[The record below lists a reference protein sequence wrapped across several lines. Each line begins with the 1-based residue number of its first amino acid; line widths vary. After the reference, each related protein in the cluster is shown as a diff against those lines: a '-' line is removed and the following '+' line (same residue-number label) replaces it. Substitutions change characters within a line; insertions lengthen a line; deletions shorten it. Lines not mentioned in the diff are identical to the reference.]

1 MPMLLFLIAAAYGGE
16 TSVEVVSGENI
27 VLAGTLSDVSSTV
40 SAPFRRNTIT
50 VRQTSFEDRVCVSAS
65 VSKRW
70 RRPAELGGPCI
81 TPSPT
86 GISTVS
92 QGMGKMTLT
101 LRVDMG
107 SDPKP

>member
-1 MPMLLFLIAAAYGGE
+1 MPMLLFLMASAYGGE

-27 VLAGTLSDVSSTV
+27 VLAGTLSDLTPTV
-40 SAPFRRNTIT
+40 SAPFGRNTIT
-50 VRQTSFEDRVCVSAS
+50 VRQTSFEERVCVSAS

-81 TPSPT
+81 KPSPV
-86 GISTVS
+86 GISTIYQS
-92 QGMGKMTLT
+92 MGKMTLT